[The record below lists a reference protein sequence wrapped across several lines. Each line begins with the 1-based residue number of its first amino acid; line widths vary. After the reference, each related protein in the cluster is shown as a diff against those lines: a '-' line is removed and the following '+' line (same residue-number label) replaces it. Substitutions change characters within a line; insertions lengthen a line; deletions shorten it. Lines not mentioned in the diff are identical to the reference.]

1 MKIALVG
8 YGGMGQ
14 HHCNAIRSAK
24 EKNLIDTEVKGI
36 YDIDA
41 AKCEAAAKAGY
52 YIYQDLE
59 ELVSDP
65 EISAVLIA
73 TPNDVHLPV
82 AVAAATHKK
91 HVLCEKPVACSL
103 EEAKKMY
110 AVAEENGV
118 ELSVHQ
124 NRRYDKDYMT
134 VCEIVKSGMVGDV
147 YRIESVVAG
156 SNGIPGAWR
165 KNKNQGGGMMLD
177 WGVHLIDQMRVFFGA
192 PDSVSCRYS
201 YIYGEEVD
209 DGFDCILDYDGK
221 REIRINVDTNCFVP
235 RPRWTVFGTEGT
247 AVITDWSLNGEIIRV
262 KQRHDDK
269 LKGITA
275 GNGMTK
281 TMANRREETI
291 ERIPLP
297 EVEFVPYLYY
307 KNLEKIAAGE
317 EKPIAKKEEV
327 LCVMDI
333 MEKTH
338 LSSDKKGENMK
349 L

>member
-14 HHCNAIRSAK
+14 HHCRSIRYAK
-24 EKNLIDTEVKGI
+24 EHGFIDVEVKGI
-36 YDIDA
+36 FDIDEEKRSK
-41 AKCEAAAKAGY
+41 AKEEGY
-52 YIYQDLE
+52 YIYRDLE
-59 ELVSDP
+59 EAVSDP
-65 EISAVLIA
+65 EISAILIA

-91 HVLCEKPVACSL
+91 HILCEKPIACSL

-124 NRRYDKDYMT
+124 NRRYDKDYLT
-134 VCEIVKSGMVGDV
+134 VCEIVRSGMIGDV

-165 KNKNQGGGMMLD
+165 KIKAQGGGMMLD
-177 WGVHLIDQMRVFFGA
+177 WGVHLIDQMQVFFGT
-192 PDSVSCRYS
+192 PDGISCRYS
-201 YIYGEEVD
+201 YNAGEEVD
-209 DGFDCILDYDGK
+209 DGFDCILDYDK
-221 REIRINVDTNCFVP
+221 KTEIRINVDTNWFVP
-235 RPRWTVFGTEGT
+235 RARWTLFGNEGT
-247 AVITDWSLNGEIIRV
+247 AIIRDWDLNGEVIRV

-281 TMANRREETI
+281 TMAGRREETI
-291 ERIPLP
+291 ERMPLP

-307 KNLEKIAAGE
+307 TNLEKIVKGE
-317 EKPIAKKEEV
+317 AKPIAKKEEV
-327 LCVMDI
+327 LSVMNI
-333 MEKTH
+333 MEQTFI
-338 LSSDKKGENMK
+338 SSENKGNNIN